1 MKRVA
6 LGFGVLVLF
15 VAGAAAYF
23 RIDAAAATPRLL
35 TSMVTRGAIVQMV
48 SSTGTLQPV
57 DTVEVGTQVSGT
69 IKTLGADFNS
79 IVKKGQVI
87 AMLDPALFESQVEQA
102 RASVARLRADVE
114 QSRVNVKDT
123 QQKLARAKALQ
134 SQQLIAQ
141 SDFDAAQ
148 IAADAS
154 AAAVKS
160 QEAQLGQAEAALRQ
174 SEVSLSNT
182 IIRTPVDGIV
192 LSRNVQVGQ
201 TMSAGLQAPTLF
213 VIARNLGTMQL
224 NASVNEA
231 DIGLVQ
237 AAQPVSFTVD
247 AYGEQ
252 LFGGKVREV
261 RLQPTTTNNVVTYT
275 VVIDVPNADQKLKPG
290 MTATVSIEVARAD
303 DVVRVPAAAV
313 RFQPTQDVLVAI
325 NGKSAEDG
333 NAPANR
339 AANGR
344 ANGKSID
351 ASSRRGNGNWTAK
364 GNGPWAGK
372 SVTANASS
380 SSTNASAAATNASAG
395 AASPSP
401 IIVWTLAGG
410 RLTPV
415 RATTGLSDGMQVA
428 LLNTSLQPGA
438 EIVTGLVK
446 ASTSN
451 AAASASQSSS
461 PLMPTMPRRGPGGF
475 GGGPR
480 A

>member
-1 MKRVA
+1 MKRVTW
-6 LGFGVLVLF
+6 GIGVMVVT
-15 VAGAAAYF
+15 VAAAAAYF
-23 RIDAAAATPRLL
+23 RIDAAAATPRLM
-35 TSMVTRGAIVQMV
+35 TSKVTRGAIVQTV

-57 DTVEVGTQVSGT
+57 DSVEVGTQVSGT
-69 IKTLGADFNS
+69 TKTIGADFNS

-87 AMLDPALFESQVEQA
+87 ATLDPALFESQVEQA
-102 RASVARLRADVE
+102 RATVARLRADLE
-114 QSRVNVKDT
+114 QSRVTVKDT
-123 QQKLARAKALQ
+123 QQKLTRAKALQ
-134 SQQLIAQ
+134 TQQLIAQ

-201 TMSAGLQAPTLF
+201 TVSAGLQAPTLF
-213 VIARNLGTMQL
+213 VIARNLSTMQL
-224 NASVNEA
+224 MASVNEA

-237 AAQPVSFTVD
+237 AAQPASFTVD

-252 LFGGKVREV
+252 RFEGKVHEV

-275 VVIDVPNADQKLKPG
+275 VVIDVPNTEQKLKPG

-313 RFQPTQDVLVAI
+313 RFQPTQDVLAAI
-325 NGKSAEDG
+325 NGKSADEAG
-333 NAPANR
+333 ANAGSDR
-339 AANGR
+339 AANG
-344 ANGKSID
+344 KSSD
-351 ASSRRGNGNWTAK
+351 ASPRRGNGAWTGK

-372 SVTANASS
+372 STANASAG
-380 SSTNASAAATNASAG
+380 ST
-395 AASPSP
+395 SPSH
-401 IIVWTLAGG
+401 IIVWTLTGG

-415 RATTGLSDGMQVA
+415 RATTGLSDGTQVA
-428 LLNTSLQPGA
+428 LLNTSLEPGA
-438 EIVTGLVK
+438 DIVTGLVRT
-446 ASTSN
+446 STSS
-451 AAASASQSSS
+451 ATASASPSS

-475 GGGPR
+475 RG
-480 A
+480 

>member
-6 LGFGVLVLF
+6 WGIGALVLT

-23 RIDAAAATPRLL
+23 RIDAAAATPRLM
-35 TSMVTRGAIVQMV
+35 TSKVTRGAIVQMV

-79 IVKKGQVI
+79 IVRKGQVI
-87 AMLDPALFESQVEQA
+87 ATLDPALFESQVEQA

-134 SQQLIAQ
+134 SQQLVAQ

-148 IAADAS
+148 IAAEAS
-154 AAAVKS
+154 AAAGKS

-174 SEVSLSNT
+174 SEVTLSNT

-201 TMSAGLQAPTLF
+201 TVSAGLQAPTLF

-252 LFGGKVREV
+252 RFDGKVREV

-275 VVIDVPNADQKLKPG
+275 VVIDVPNPDQKLKPG
-290 MTATVSIEVARAD
+290 MTATVGIEVARAD

-313 RFQPTQDVLVAI
+313 RFQPTQDLLMAI
-325 NGKSAEDG
+325 NGKSAAALVSGGASAGDS
-333 NAPANR
+333 R
-339 AANGR
+339 AANG
-344 ANGKSID
+344 KSSD
-351 ASSRRGNGNWTAK
+351 ASARRGNGPWSGR
-364 GNGPWAGK
+364 GNGAWAGK
-372 SVTANASS
+372 SFSSNASS
-380 SSTNASAAATNASAG
+380 GT
-395 AASPSP
+395 ASPTS
-401 IIVWTLAGG
+401 IIIWSLEGG

-415 RATTGLSDGMQVA
+415 RATTGLSDGTQVA

-438 EIVTGLVK
+438 EIVTGLVR
-446 ASTSN
+446 ASTTSAGAN
-451 AAASASQSSS
+451 ASQSSS
-461 PLMPTMPRRGPGGF
+461 PLMPTMPRRGPGG
-475 GGGPR
+475 GPR